1 MIIKKDHFLQFFFLK
16 EIFLK
21 ELKYTL
27 TTIYLNLL
35 DLIIIFQK
43 KSIPKTVTACNDSKF
58 KI

>member
-1 MIIKKDHFLQFFFLK
+1 MIIKKNHFLQFFFLK

-43 KSIPKTVTACNDSKF
+43 KIDPQNCNRVQRF
-58 KI
+58 EI